1 MNIVVYAALLFAVSE
16 LILTAVQFA
25 LRKRKIRAGARAG
38 IIAAKALIAIIF
50 AVLVL
55 AGPVI
60 LRPLQPLMM
69 AAYIALFADA
79 VSDVICTVIFAL
91 AKKERIFPVTKAVS
105 LFFGIL
111 FFAYAVFNMLTV
123 KPNYHTYTSKK
134 LSGEHTLVFIA
145 DLHTGSAQP
154 FSVTEKTVS
163 DVRALNPDL
172 TVLGGDI
179 VDDYTTKEEMI
190 ETFRLF
196 KDFETPV
203 YYIYGN
209 HDRQGHAKYAHG
221 LQFTEAELEK
231 VMKDCN
237 IIILKDEFARVSP
250 DLLLLGRE
258 DMTEE
263 SRADISTLKNP
274 DPGAYLVTADHQPG
288 DFKNNI
294 AAGTDLQISGHT
306 HAGQLFPLKFFY
318 SLIGGFVYGDY
329 EIDGSVI
336 NVSAGACGWR
346 MPFRTDA
353 HCNYEVIT
361 LKHAG

>member
-16 LILTAVQFA
+16 IILTAVQFA
-25 LRKRKIRAGARAG
+25 VRKKEIRTGKRV
-38 IIAAKALIAIIF
+38 IIILAKVLTAIIF
-50 AVLVL
+50 AVLPL
-55 AGPVI
+55 AGPVFM
-60 LRPLQPLMM
+60 RPVQPVMM

-79 VSDVICTVIFAL
+79 AADILCTVFFAL
-91 AKKERIFPVTKAVS
+91 TKKGRVFPVTKVVS
-105 LFFGIL
+105 LLCGIL

-123 KPNYHTYTSKK
+123 KPNYHTYTSEK

-154 FSVTEKTVS
+154 FSVTEKTVA
-163 DVRALNPDL
+163 DVRALNPDF

-221 LQFTEAELEK
+221 QQFTQAELEK
-231 VMKDCN
+231 AMTDCN
-237 IIILKDEFARVSP
+237 IIILKDEFARISP

-263 SRADISTLKNP
+263 SRVDISALENP
-274 DPGAYLVTADHQPG
+274 DRGAYLVTADHQPS

-294 AAGTDLQISGHT
+294 TAGTDLQISGHT

-318 SLIGGFVYGDY
+318 ALIGGYVYGDY
-329 EIDGSVI
+329 EADGSVM

-361 LKHAG
+361 LKPAG